1 MEIDTDAE
9 KIAAL
14 RVPLPPV
21 QQAHPQV
28 AEQVAPSQ
36 PMSLAA
42 SGGIKGQFSHLF
54 YKGDDDR
61 FYCLNCKKNYRFQQ
75 DINKHIKTCRQE
87 APKYMCQ
94 VCGASLSSK
103 NALKEHSNRHSEA
116 KEVRCKYCGE
126 KFYNKSKRSI
136 HYLKCSAK
144 KEYEEQLHL
153 EREGAEKETK

>member
-42 SGGIKGQFSHLF
+42 SGGIKSQFGYLF
-54 YKGDDDR
+54 TKGMMTD
-61 FYCLNCKKNYRFQQ
+61 F
-75 DINKHIKTCRQE
+75 I
-87 APKYMCQ
+87 
-94 VCGASLSSK
+94 V
-103 NALKEHSNRHSEA
+103 
-116 KEVRCKYCGE
+116 
-126 KFYNKSKRSI
+126 
-136 HYLKCSAK
+136 
-144 KEYEEQLHL
+144 
-153 EREGAEKETK
+153 